1 MEPDVA
7 QRIGDALRLTLR
19 RLSSL
24 AVGIAIVAAFV
35 GTATFATGWW
45 VFEGSIAWLV
55 IGGAI
60 CLVPIAAAA
69 TAWLLLRITA
79 RFAPLLVDNVSTFLR
94 GSSPASQA
102 LIDYDTGQTVVASS
116 KSFTVLRSELTPRSS
131 ELPALYAG
139 VRAITSVP
147 ALAAISVLGII
158 GVGLLGTVLLIGGL
172 ID

>member
-1 MEPDVA
+1 METDAA
-7 QRIGDALRLTLR
+7 QRVSDALRFTFR

-24 AVGIAIVAAFV
+24 AVGVALVAAFT
-35 GTATFATGWW
+35 GAATFATGWW
-45 VFEGSIAWLV
+45 VFEGSTAWLV

-60 CLVPIAAAA
+60 CLVPLAAAA
-69 TAWLLLRITA
+69 LAWMLLRITA
-79 RFAPLLVDNVSTFLR
+79 RYAPLLVDNVRTFLG

-116 KSFTVLRSELTPRSS
+116 KSFTVLRGELGLRSR

-147 ALAAISVLGII
+147 ALAAIAVLGIV
-158 GVGLLGTVLLIGGL
+158 GVGLLGTVLLIGGI